1 MTVVESVIAW
11 RPFLEPMNAHGVW
24 FVLLV
29 PLAFG
34 MSVAYK
40 AVRTRRLSRYWREV
54 VVMTAQIVSGM
65 IGLGLAAYIFLV
77 VVAPLIAPMPG

>member
-1 MTVVESVIAW
+1 VTVVESVIAW